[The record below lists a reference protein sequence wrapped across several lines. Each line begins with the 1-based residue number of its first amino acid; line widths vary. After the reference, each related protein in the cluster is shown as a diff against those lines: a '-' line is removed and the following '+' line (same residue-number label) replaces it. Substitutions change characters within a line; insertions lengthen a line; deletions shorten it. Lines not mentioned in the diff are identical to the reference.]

1 MEDILLVGEAINQA
15 VLDCGASQ
23 TVCGTEWYKCFLE
36 SLEDVEEY
44 NSNTIFKFGVGK
56 LKASMMTKIPVT
68 ICGKKILLKVHVVD
82 TDIPLLLSRSSM
94 KELGMSL
101 DLPNDTAI
109 TKSENGKNE
118 FKLNVSDSGHY
129 ILAVLESTENKIH

>member
-36 SLEDVEEY
+36 SLGDDALEDVEEY
-44 NSNTIFKFGVGK
+44 NSNNIFKFGVGK

-68 ICGKKILLKVHVVD
+68 ICGKKILLKVQSCR
-82 TDIPLLLSRSSM
+82 I
-94 KELGMSL
+94 
-101 DLPNDTAI
+101 
-109 TKSENGKNE
+109 
-118 FKLNVSDSGHY
+118 Y
-129 ILAVLESTENKIH
+129 IRTIARKIS